1 MAHIVSQKRHFE
13 VKSNVAVLSVKT
25 ATMDIFVYTTA
36 DGPKNIKKSAST
48 PFLIDLH
55 CEKHSKRFRI
65 RVKWVRIAHRVKLW
79 HNFEQ
84 NLNVA
89 VLRVKTATLGVKN
102 ECFLAIFA
110 QSLLQNSEK
119 TLF

>member
-1 MAHIVSQKRHFE
+1 MSKNHHFE
-13 VKSNVAVLSVKT
+13 VKLNVAVLSGKT
-25 ATMDIFVYTTA
+25 ATLAIFVYTA
-36 DGPKNIKKSAST
+36 AYGPKNLEISTST

-84 NLNVA
+84 KLNVA

-102 ECFLAIFA
+102 GCFLAIFA